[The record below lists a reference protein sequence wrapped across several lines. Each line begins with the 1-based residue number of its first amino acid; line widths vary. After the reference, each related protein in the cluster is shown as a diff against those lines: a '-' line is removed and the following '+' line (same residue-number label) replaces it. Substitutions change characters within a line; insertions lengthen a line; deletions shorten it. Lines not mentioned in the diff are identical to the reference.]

1 MTDAFPEI
9 DFAKQGGLVPA
20 VVQEAGSG
28 EVLMVAYMSP
38 EALAQT
44 LATGEAHYFS
54 RSRGCLWHKGGTS
67 GHVQVV
73 REVLLDCDGD
83 TLVLKVEQR
92 GPGACH
98 TGYRSC
104 FFRRLTPEGL
114 ETVGERV
121 FDPQKVYKG
130 EKR

>member
-1 MTDAFPEI
+1 MTQDI

-20 VVQEAGSG
+20 VVQEQGTG
-28 EVLMVAYMSP
+28 LVLMVAYMNE
-38 EALAQT
+38 EALAKT
-44 LATGEAHYFS
+44 LETGEAHYWS

-73 REVLLDCDGD
+73 REVLVDCDGD

-98 TGYRSC
+98 TGHYSC
-104 FFRRLTPEGL
+104 FFRRLTPRGTEL
-114 ETVGERV
+114 VGERR
-121 FDPQKVYKG
+121 FDPKKVY
-130 EKR
+130 EK